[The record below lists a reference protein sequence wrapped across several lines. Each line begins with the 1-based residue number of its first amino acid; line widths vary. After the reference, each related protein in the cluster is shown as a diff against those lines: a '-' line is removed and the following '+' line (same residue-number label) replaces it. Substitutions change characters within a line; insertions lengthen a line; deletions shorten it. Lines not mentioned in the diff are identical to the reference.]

1 MFQARMVK
9 HDREQKRGEAM
20 DQSNSANN
28 QNAQRGVMN
37 RVKESAAAQLSNQ
50 KERATEGLGSIA
62 TAVRQSSQPLRNNK
76 QDMIAEY
83 VEKAADQLEQFST
96 RLRERDVNDLM
107 DDAQQFAR
115 RRPALFVGAA
125 FVAGV
130 AAARFL
136 KSSSEHRQS
145 EAMQRYSSDDS
156 YRYGGTPTGTP
167 GYTGR
172 TGYSGGGI

>member
-1 MFQARMVK
+1 
-9 HDREQKRGEAM
+9 M

-28 QNAQRGVMN
+28 PNAQRGVMN
-37 RVKESAAAQLSNQ
+37 RVKESAAAQLSSQ

-76 QDMIAEY
+76 QDVIAEY

-96 RLRERDVNDLM
+96 RLRDRDVNDLVN
-107 DDAQQFAR
+107 DAQQFAR

-136 KSSSEHRQS
+136 KSSSEKQS
-145 EAMQRYSSDDS
+145 DRMQRYPGDDS
-156 YRYGGTPTGTP
+156 YSYGRTPTGTP
-167 GYTGR
+167 RSTGGTGYTG
-172 TGYSGGGI
+172 GGI

>member
-1 MFQARMVK
+1 
-9 HDREQKRGEAM
+9 M
-20 DQSNSANN
+20 DQSNSASNP
-28 QNAQRGVMN
+28 NAQGGVMN
-37 RVKESAAAQLSNQ
+37 RVKESAAAQLSSQ

-62 TAVRQSSQPLRNNK
+62 TAVRQSSEPLRNNK

-96 RLRERDVNDLM
+96 RLRERDVNDLVK
-107 DDAQQFAR
+107 DAQQFAR

-136 KSSSEHRQS
+136 KSSSENRQS
-145 EAMQRYSSDDS
+145 DLMQRYPRDDS
-156 YRYGGTPTGTP
+156 YSYGRTPTGTP
-167 GYTGR
+167 RYTGGTGYTG
-172 TGYSGGGI
+172 GGI

>member
-1 MFQARMVK
+1 
-9 HDREQKRGEAM
+9 M
-20 DQSNSANN
+20 DQSNSASNP
-28 QNAQRGVMN
+28 NAQGGVMN
-37 RVKESAAAQLSNQ
+37 RVKESAAAQLSSQ

-62 TAVRQSSQPLRNNK
+62 TAVRQSSEPLRNNK

-96 RLRERDVNDLM
+96 RLRERDVNDLVN
-107 DDAQQFAR
+107 DAQQFAR

-136 KSSSEHRQS
+136 KSSSENRQS
-145 EAMQRYSSDDS
+145 DRMQRYPGDDS
-156 YRYGGTPTGTP
+156 YSYGRTPTGTP
-167 GYTGR
+167 RYTGGTGYTG
-172 TGYSGGGI
+172 GGI

>member
-1 MFQARMVK
+1 
-9 HDREQKRGEAM
+9 
-20 DQSNSANN
+20 
-28 QNAQRGVMN
+28 MN
-37 RVKESAAAQLSNQ
+37 RVKESAAAQFSSQ

-62 TAVRQSSQPLRNNK
+62 TAVRQSSQPLRDNK

-96 RLRERDVNDLM
+96 RLRERDVKDLVN
-107 DDAQQFAR
+107 DAQQFAR

-136 KSSSEHRQS
+136 KSSADRQS
-145 EAMQRYSSDDS
+145 GTMQRYSSDDNYGYDRTPS
-156 YRYGGTPTGTP
+156 GTPRYTGGT
-167 GYTGR
+167 GYTG
-172 TGYSGGGI
+172 GGI